1 MSDGGMDR
9 RVRRAEISETLVE
22 RLEAVASPSRLQL
35 LATLQEPRTVS
46 DIHLETTG
54 DEGNGDR
61 RITSQGVRHHLN
73 KLLDAGFVEVHRSEG
88 QGKRV
93 NEYVTDDRRL
103 YELGEILR
111 SMPLSLSSPPE
122 ELGAPPTWEPSPSG
136 GPSLTVVHGAEIGR
150 SFRLRGEPNFS
161 DRGWVIGQAPDVDV
175 PLDWDAYVG
184 RQAGEIERV
193 KGSFR
198 VIDLR
203 ATERRLSV
211 NGQAL
216 ERGASQEITDGDLIG
231 VGRSLLWFRE

>member
-1 MSDGGMDR
+1 M
-9 RVRRAEISETLVE
+9 E

-35 LATLQEPRTVS
+35 LATLQEPSPVS
-46 DIHLETTG
+46 DIHLEASG
-54 DEGNGDR
+54 EEGNDDR

-73 KLLDAGFVEVHRSEG
+73 KLLDAGFIEVRPSDR

-93 NEYVTDDRRL
+93 NEYVTDVKRL
-103 YELGEILR
+103 YELGEILG
-111 SMPLSLSSPPE
+111 SMPLSLSSPAE
-122 ELGAPPTWEPSPSG
+122 ELGAPPTWEPSPAG
-136 GPSLTVVHGAEIGR
+136 TPSLTVVHGAEIGR
-150 SFRLRGEPNFS
+150 SFRLHGEPKFP
-161 DRGWVIGQAPDVDV
+161 DRGWVIGQAPEADVR
-175 PLDWDAYVG
+175 LDWDAYVG
-184 RQAGEIERV
+184 RQAGEIERE

-216 ERGASQEITDGDLIG
+216 ERGAAKEITDGDLIG